1 MSSAGNTGKF
11 LEGEKMRRTLISAVA
26 AAAVTASL
34 FAATPA
40 QAKEV
45 DIIGSG
51 SSFAYNFL
59 NKCAAEYQA
68 KTGSKVS
75 YTATG
80 SGAGRKA
87 LVAKTVDFAATDS
100 PYSDTEAKP
109 AYSVAYSAVVSGAIA
124 MVFNVDGVKELNLDP
139 KTIGG
144 IFDGTIT
151 NWSDAKIAALNPKAN
166 LPDAL
171 ITPVYRSTN
180 SGTTQNFQEYLFEN
194 IAGPWP
200 AANQAWAGMKTGAN
214 VSVSSDMAYKVKT
227 TPNSIGYVD
236 LADVDVKVGKAAVKN
251 SEGKFIKPS
260 VAAVALQLAKQPMG
274 ASGVININ
282 FTKKV
287 KGGYPIAIITYV
299 VIPLGHGDAAKGKA
313 VGAFAAYAVG
323 TCGKKPFKGYV
334 GMSGSSLNKAL
345 WYASQAK

>member
-1 MSSAGNTGKF
+1 
-11 LEGEKMRRTLISAVA
+11 MRRTLISAVA

-45 DIIGSG
+45 DIVGSG

-59 NKCAAEYQA
+59 NQCAAEYLA

-87 LVAKTVDFAATDS
+87 LVAKTVDFAASDS
-100 PYSDTEAKP
+100 PYGDTESKP
-109 AYSVAYSAVVSGAIA
+109 KYSVAYAAVVGGAIT
-124 MVFNVDGVKELNLDP
+124 MVFNIDGVKELNLDA

-144 IFDGTIT
+144 IFDGSIT
-151 NWSDAKIAALNPKAN
+151 NWSDAKIKALNPKAK

-194 IAGPWP
+194 VAGIWP

-236 LADVDVKVGKAAVKN
+236 LADVDVAVGKAAVKN
-251 SEGKFIKPS
+251 SLGKFVKPS
-260 VAAVALQLAKQPMG
+260 VAAVSLQLAKQPMG
-274 ASGVININ
+274 ASGIIDIN

-287 KGGYPIAIITYV
+287 QGGYPIAILSYV
-299 VIPLGHGDAAKGKA
+299 VIPLGHDDAAKGKA
-313 VGAFAAYAVG
+313 IREFATYAAG
-323 TCGKKPFKGYV
+323 TCGKKPFKGYA
-334 GMSGSSLNKAL
+334 GLSGANLNKAM
-345 WYASQAK
+345 WFASQAK